1 MSFLSWEVANG
12 LRESIIKTNRE
23 GKITILAS
31 QKYSKKVQD
40 RMNSLLL
47 KKKEFKKDEVKKTW
61 KSYVKFLGV
70 LMVKNPTD
78 EKNKVFDCG

>member
-23 GKITILAS
+23 GKIIILVS

-40 RMNSLLL
+40 RMKSLLL
-47 KKKEFKKDEVKKTW
+47 KKKEFKKDEVRKTW

-70 LMVKNPTD
+70 LIVKKSTD
-78 EKNKVFDCG
+78 EKNKLFDCG

>member
-23 GKITILAS
+23 GKIIILAS

-47 KKKEFKKDEVKKTW
+47 KKKGIQKRW
-61 KSYVKFLGV
+61 SQ
-70 LMVKNPTD
+70 KNM
-78 EKNKVFDCG
+78 EELS